1 MRSTTKSGRKN
12 SVKLLASAALV
23 VAAAGVAGLGT
34 YGSFTSS
41 TAATTNVGSGTVKLD
56 MSGQATRGL
65 DVNVTNMV
73 PTDTA
78 QRAVQLT
85 RSATSE
91 AFGAVTLKTTMNTD
105 NLLKTGADGLKLS
118 IDACSVP
125 WVKAATT
132 NDLTCSGTTTPV
144 LASGSAL
151 QANVDLPKALA
162 DLNGATKVAN
172 LRVQL
177 ALPQAA
183 NNDYQGLNNT
193 VNFEFTATQR
203 AGEAR

>member
-1 MRSTTKSGRKN
+1 MRSNKSGRKN

-41 TAATTNVGSGTVKLD
+41 TAASTNVGSGTVKLD
-56 MSGQATRGL
+56 MSNQATRGL
-65 DVNVTNMV
+65 DVAVTNMV
-73 PTDTA
+73 PADTA

-91 AFGAVTLKTTMNTD
+91 AFGALTLKTTMTTD
-105 NLLKTGADGLKLS
+105 NLLKTGADGLKLQ
-118 IDACSVP
+118 IDACSSP
-125 WVKAATT
+125 WTKAATT
-132 NDLTCSGTTTPV
+132 NDLTCTGTTTSV
-144 LASGSAL
+144 LAAGSAL
-151 QANVDLPKALA
+151 QTNVALPQALT
-162 DLNGATKVAN
+162 DLNGAAKVSN
-172 LRVQL
+172 LRIQL
-177 ALPQAA
+177 SLPLAA
-183 NNDYQGLNNT
+183 DNTYQTLSNA